1 MLKVYK
7 NKYKHEIFQLAEKI
21 FQSLVMKST
30 PTCHSPPHLHLFQL
44 GNVTTQFLTLPSK
57 KGGWVGKI
65 ISKNGKMVK
74 KFKN

>member
-1 MLKVYK
+1 M
-7 NKYKHEIFQLAEKI
+7 
-21 FQSLVMKST
+21 
-30 PTCHSPPHLHLFQL
+30 QL

-74 KFKN
+74 KMKNDKNRKNGENRKMVKNGKNK